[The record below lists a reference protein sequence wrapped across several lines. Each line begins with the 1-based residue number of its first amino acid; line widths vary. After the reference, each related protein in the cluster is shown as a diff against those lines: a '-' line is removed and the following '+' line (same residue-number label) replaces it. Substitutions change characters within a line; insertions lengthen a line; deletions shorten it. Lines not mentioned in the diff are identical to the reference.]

1 MIASCAPSL
10 TSEPAP
16 LAVKRSKQAPLLA
29 AFISHAKADE
39 KKARAIAEGLESRG
53 FKCWIAPR
61 DVKAGRSYGDEII
74 RGIESTRSFVLV
86 LSKASNDSAFVAREV
101 ERAVSKK
108 KPIFAVRIANVEPAP
123 SLELFISGTQ
133 WIDAFAGRVGP
144 HVDRL
149 AKLLGEE
156 GDAEP
161 ADLGEGKDDDK
172 PKPPRWI
179 WPTAAAAAVLI
190 AVGGAFALWPG
201 HGPSPAGDPGVE
213 PALLTKPVWPANPE
227 IQAREQM
234 AAVPNDVTMIGGKTA
249 ETGAAAGMAGSP
261 SDVSSNDPDFR
272 ACEKLTGKDGIAAC
286 DRAIASG
293 KFTGRALSYLY
304 SDRGFLLM
312 QKGAIDAALIDL
324 NQAAEID
331 PTNFYA
337 YWNRGAV
344 YAAQNDLE
352 KARADFT
359 KAISLNPDQTSKAR
373 IEEALNAVAAGASE
387 AKAEPSDPS
396 VITDPSKF
404 WGAQEG
410 VAGSAASSYPTD
422 AAIPASPSVDAMPA
436 LPASPPATAI
446 IP

>member
-1 MIASCAPSL
+1 MRSSWASRARSLSFSCCQRRRTARPSSPPRPGAP
-10 TSEPAP
+10 TAP
-16 LAVKRSKQAPLLA
+16 PFGAG
-29 AFISHAKADE
+29 
-39 KKARAIAEGLESRG
+39 EGG
-53 FKCWIAPR
+53 
-61 DVKAGRSYGDEII
+61 
-74 RGIESTRSFVLV
+74 
-86 LSKASNDSAFVAREV
+86 
-101 ERAVSKK
+101 RAVSKH
-108 KPIFAVRIANVEPAP
+108 KPIFPARIANVEPAP

-161 ADLGEGKDDDK
+161 ADLGEGKDDDR
-172 PKPPRWI
+172 PNPPGWI
-179 WPTAAAAAVLI
+179 WPPAAAAAGLI

-234 AAVPNDVTMIGGKTA
+234 AAAPNDVTMIGGKTA

-312 QKGAIDAALIDL
+312 QKG
-324 NQAAEID
+324 
-331 PTNFYA
+331 
-337 YWNRGAV
+337 G
-344 YAAQNDLE
+344 
-352 KARADFT
+352 
-359 KAISLNPDQTSKAR
+359 
-373 IEEALNAVAAGASE
+373 
-387 AKAEPSDPS
+387 
-396 VITDPSKF
+396 
-404 WGAQEG
+404 
-410 VAGSAASSYPTD
+410 
-422 AAIPASPSVDAMPA
+422 
-436 LPASPPATAI
+436 
-446 IP
+446 